1 MKIIRN
7 TFFIMSLLVSACVSL
22 SAQNNSKDVKVVGDT
37 ITIVYYNLLNYPGT
51 GETRWQ
57 DYKIIFHDIMPDII
71 VVNELESTYG
81 ADLILTNALNS
92 DGVSGYNRAVFHDGP
107 DTDNLLFYNSNKL
120 GLVSQEQIPTAL
132 RDISRYKMYFKSAD
146 LATDHDTIFLN
157 VFGWHLKASQGYES
171 DRLGEVTTFFNY
183 IQSHA
188 QVENIIVGGDCNFYG
203 VSSEPAYTY
212 IVSNSVEPLVD
223 PETAGEWHD
232 DVSFAALHTQS
243 TKVSGGG
250 MDDRFDFTFFDN
262 DIMSGNYRALYVDG
276 SCYAYGNDGTG
287 NTFDNSINAVSSSQ
301 YSSTILDALFYGSDH
316 LPVVSRII
324 VSDSVSSFSPY
335 AEILTFTLPQ
345 QTVPATINST
355 NAAVHI
361 EVSIG
366 TALTSLTPAITVS
379 NGATINPLSG
389 VTRNFTTPQAY
400 TVTAGNGITKVWTVT
415 VTIEDTSLVP
425 IYDIQYTTDVSG
437 NSPYMN
443 QVVTTKG
450 VVTALHYSYQGG
462 TYRGYFIQEATGP
475 WHGIYVYNNT
485 NTPEIG
491 NEVKITGTVSEYYN
505 LTEIASVTGYLVTNP
520 SSVIPASWPT
530 TSGGAGEE
538 FEGVLITVYNALC
551 TAMPD
556 GYNVW
561 TVNSNSTGPLSVD
574 DDIFQFVPTLN
585 ETYDITGIGHYSYS
599 VFKILPRDVND
610 VIVSTDIPDVSEQSS
625 AFVYP
630 NPLSDFLYIKGNSEC
645 SVSVY
650 NILGE
655 KIINDEILLPGKLNC
670 SSLLQGVYILRVT
683 DNNGNS
689 YNARIFKK

>member
-1 MKIIRN
+1 M
-7 TFFIMSLLVSACVSL
+7 TLLIAAGFTL
-22 SAQNNSKDVKVVGDT
+22 SAQNNTKDIMVVGDT
-37 ITIVYYNLLNYPGT
+37 LTVVYYNLLDYPT
-51 GETRWQ
+51 TDPTRWQ
-57 DYKIIFHDIMPDII
+57 YYKTIFHDIMPDII
-71 VVNELESTYG
+71 VVNELETTQG

-92 DGVSGYNRAVFHDGP
+92 SGITGYSRAVFHDGP

-120 GLVSQEQIPTAL
+120 GLVSQEQIPTTL
-132 RDISRYKMYFKSAD
+132 RDISRYKMYYKSAD

-183 IQSHA
+183 IQAHA
-188 QVENIIVGGDCNFYG
+188 PVENIIVGGDCNFYG

-212 IVSNSVEPLVD
+212 VVSNSVEPLAD

-232 DVSFAALHTQS
+232 NASFVALHTQS
-243 TKVSGGG
+243 TKISGGG
-250 MDDRFDFTFFDN
+250 MDDRFDFTFYDN
-262 DIMSGNYRALYVDG
+262 EIISGTNRVLYVDG
-276 SCYAYGNDGTG
+276 SYHAYGNDGTG
-287 NTFDNSINAVSSSQ
+287 NTFNNSINAVASTQ
-301 YSSTILDALFYGSDH
+301 YSGTILDALFNGSDH
-316 LPVVSRII
+316 LPVVSQII

-335 AEILTFTLPQ
+335 AEILSFTMPQ
-345 QTVPATINST
+345 QTGPATINSS
-355 NAAVHI
+355 NATVHI

-366 TALTSLTPAITVS
+366 TALTSLTPTITVS
-379 NGATINPLSG
+379 PGATINPASG
-389 VTRNFTTPQAY
+389 VARNFTTPQTY
-400 TVTAGNGITKVWTVT
+400 TVTAGNGTTKVWTVT
-415 VTIEDTSLVP
+415 VTVEDTSLLS
-425 IYDIQYTTDVSG
+425 IYDIQYTSNVSG

-443 QVVTTKG
+443 QVVTIKG

-462 TYRGYFIQEATGP
+462 TYRGYFIQEAQGP

-485 NTPEIG
+485 NTPVTGSEI
-491 NEVKITGTVSEYYN
+491 KITGTVSEYNN
-505 LTEIASVTGYLVTNP
+505 LTEISNVTSYLVTNP
-520 SSVIPASWPT
+520 ASVQPASIVIE
-530 TSGGAGEE
+530 SGDMGEE

-551 TAMPD
+551 TVMPD

-599 VFKILPRDVND
+599 LFKILPRDMND
-610 VIVSTDIPDVSEQSS
+610 VTISTDIPDEAGQSQTI
-625 AFVYP
+625 VYP
-630 NPLSDFLYIKGNSEC
+630 NPFSDILHINGNSGC

-655 KIINDEILLPGKLNC
+655 KIIDNYIVLPGKLDC

-683 DNNGNS
+683 DSNGNS
-689 YNARIFKK
+689 YNTRIFKK